1 MISKEISIKDGANLN
16 LKGLAVTELGD
27 AKTSLNYALNPDD
40 FFGLNPR
47 MLVKEG
53 DKVSLGQPIFHDKN
67 EESIKIVSPVSGK
80 VIEIV
85 RGAKRKILNIII
97 KKEGDNSI
105 NFKIPSLSNIGK
117 DVILQLLVESG
128 SLAFI
133 RQRPYNIV
141 ARPSKLPKSIFVST
155 HSTAPYAA
163 DYDFIL
169 RKRLNEFQI
178 GIDMMSRLIDKP
190 INLSISQSCE
200 IENAKLKNVEI
211 YKIKGVHPSG
221 NESFQINRIDPLN
234 SGEIVWVIKPEDLAN
249 IGSFFE
255 TGVFCPKRT
264 VAVSGDSLR
273 SPKYYDTIIGSSIS
287 SLVDS
292 KELSNIKNYRFING
306 DPLSGSKVEYSD
318 FLGFYNNILSVIS
331 EGNQFRMLGWL
342 PFMYNN
348 IPSFSRTSLSWLLG
362 GEKKVNTNLNG
373 EERAIVVT
381 GEMEKYFPMDIFPMQ
396 LIKACMREDIEKM
409 ESLGIYEVVPEDFGL
424 VDFSCTSKIEAQ
436 EIVKSGIKLMLKE
449 VG

>member
-1 MISKEISIKDGANLN
+1 MSKDISIKYGANLN
-16 LKGLAVTELGD
+16 LKGLASTELEV
-27 AKTSLNYALNPDD
+27 AKKSLNYALNPDD
-40 FFGLNPR
+40 FFGLIPR

-67 EESIKIVSPVSGK
+67 DESIKIVSPVSGK
-80 VIEIV
+80 ILEIV

-97 KKEGDNSI
+97 NKEGDSI
-105 NFKIPSLSNIGK
+105 VNFKIPNLSSISK
-117 DVILQLLVESG
+117 DKILQLLVDSG

-133 RQRPYNIV
+133 RQRPYNII
-141 ARPSKLPKSIFVST
+141 ARPNRPPKSIFVSI

-169 RKRLNEFQI
+169 KKRMDEFQNGVNVMSKLI
-178 GIDMMSRLIDKP
+178 GKP
-190 INLSISQSCE
+190 INLSISHNCDSDFS
-200 IENAKLKNVEI
+200 ILNNVDI
-211 YKIKGVHPSG
+211 YKIKGAHPSG

-234 SGEIVWVIKPEDLAN
+234 SGEIIWVIKPEDLAN
-249 IGSFFE
+249 IGSFFM
-255 TGVFCPKRT
+255 TGIFKPKRT

-287 SLVDS
+287 SLIDS
-292 KELSNIKNYRFING
+292 KELSSVEDYRFING

-318 FLGFYNNILSVIS
+318 FLGFYNNILSVIK

-342 PFMYNN
+342 PFMYNS
-348 IPSFSRTSLSWLLG
+348 IPSFSKTSLSWLLG

-396 LIKACMREDIEKM
+396 LIKACMRGDIEKM

-436 EIVKSGIKLMLKE
+436 EIVKSGIEVMLKE

>member
-1 MISKEISIKDGANLN
+1 MISKELSIKNGATLN
-16 LKGLAVTELGD
+16 LKGLAVTELD
-27 AKTSLNYALNPDD
+27 VPKMSINYALNPDD
-40 FFGLNPR
+40 FFGLIPR

-53 DKVSLGQPIFHDKN
+53 EKVSKGQPIFYDKN
-67 EESIKIVSPVSGK
+67 NDSIRIVSPVSGK
-80 VIEIV
+80 ISEIT

-97 KKEGDNSI
+97 KQEGDRSI
-105 NFKIPSLSNIGK
+105 NFNIPSLSNISK
-117 DVILQLLVESG
+117 DMILQLLVESG
-128 SLAFI
+128 SLAYI
-133 RQRPYNIV
+133 RQRPYNII
-141 ARPSKLPKSIFVST
+141 ARPGKLPKSIFVST

-169 RKRLNEFQI
+169 RKRMHEFQI
-178 GIDMMSRLIDKP
+178 GIDIMSRLIGKP
-190 INLSISQSCE
+190 INLSISHSCE
-200 IENAKLKNVEI
+200 IENANLENVEI
-211 YKIKGVHPSG
+211 YKIKGAHPSG

-249 IGSFFE
+249 IGSFFK
-255 TGVFCPKRT
+255 TGIFNPKRT

-292 KELSNIKNYRFING
+292 KELSNIEDYRFING

-318 FLGFYNNILSVIS
+318 FLGFYNNTLSVIR

-342 PFMYNN
+342 PFIHNN
-348 IPSFSRTSLSWLLG
+348 IPSFSKTSLSWLLR

-396 LIKACMREDIEKM
+396 LIKACMRGDIEKM

-436 EIVKSGIKLMLKE
+436 EIVKSGIEIMLKE
-449 VG
+449 LG

>member
-1 MISKEISIKDGANLN
+1 MSKDISIKYGANLN
-16 LKGLAVTELGD
+16 LKGLASTELEV
-27 AKTSLNYALNPDD
+27 AKKSLNYALNPDD
-40 FFGLNPR
+40 FFGLIPR

-67 EESIKIVSPVSGK
+67 DESIKIVSPVSGK
-80 VIEIV
+80 ILEIV

-97 KKEGDNSI
+97 NKEGDSI
-105 NFKIPSLSNIGK
+105 VNFKIPNLSSISK
-117 DVILQLLVESG
+117 DKILQLLVDSG

-133 RQRPYNIV
+133 RQRPYNII
-141 ARPSKLPKSIFVST
+141 ARPNRPPKSIFVSI

-169 RKRLNEFQI
+169 KKRMDEFQNGVNVMSKLI
-178 GIDMMSRLIDKP
+178 GKP
-190 INLSISQSCE
+190 INLSISHNCDSDFS
-200 IENAKLKNVEI
+200 ILNNVDI
-211 YKIKGVHPSG
+211 YKIKGAHPSG

-234 SGEIVWVIKPEDLAN
+234 SGEIIWVIKPEDLAN
-249 IGSFFE
+249 IGSFFM
-255 TGVFCPKRT
+255 TGIFNPKRT

-287 SLVDS
+287 SLIDS
-292 KELSNIKNYRFING
+292 KELSSVEDYRFING

-318 FLGFYNNILSVIS
+318 FLGFYNNILSVIK

-342 PFMYNN
+342 PFMYNS
-348 IPSFSRTSLSWLLG
+348 IPSFSKTSLSWLLG

-396 LIKACMREDIEKM
+396 LIKACMRGDIEKM

-436 EIVKSGIKLMLKE
+436 EIVKSGIEVMLKE

>member
-1 MISKEISIKDGANLN
+1 MSKDVSIKDGANLN
-16 LKGLAVTELGD
+16 LKGLASMELEV
-27 AKTSLNYALNPDD
+27 ANMSLNYALNPDD
-40 FFGLNPR
+40 FFGLIPR

-67 EESIKIVSPVSGK
+67 NESIKIVSPVSGK
-80 VIEIV
+80 IQEIV
-85 RGAKRKILNIII
+85 RGAKRKILNVII
-97 KKEGDNSI
+97 KKEGESAV
-105 NFKIPSLSNIGK
+105 NFKIPSLSNISNK
-117 DVILQLLVESG
+117 KILELLIESG

-133 RQRPYNIV
+133 RQRPYNII
-141 ARPSKLPKSIFVST
+141 ARPDRPPKSIFVSV

-163 DYDFIL
+163 NYDFIL
-169 RKRLNEFQI
+169 KKRMDEFQVGVDVMSKLI
-178 GIDMMSRLIDKP
+178 GKP
-190 INLSISQSCE
+190 INLSISHNCE
-200 IENAKLKNVEI
+200 SDFSTLNNVDV
-211 YKIKGVHPSG
+211 YKIKGAHPSG

-234 SGEIVWVIKPEDLAN
+234 SGEIIWVIKPEDIAN
-249 IGSFFE
+249 IGSFFM
-255 TGVFCPKRT
+255 TGIFNPKRT
-264 VAVSGDSLR
+264 VAVSGDSLK
-273 SPKYYDTIIGSSIS
+273 SPKYYDAIIGSPIS

-292 KELSNIKNYRFING
+292 KEIPNSEEFRFING
-306 DPLSGSKVEYSD
+306 DPLSGSKVEYSG
-318 FLGFYNNILSVIS
+318 FLGFYNNTLSVIK

-342 PFMYNN
+342 PFMYNS
-348 IPSFSRTSLSWLLG
+348 IPSFSKTSLSWLLG

-396 LIKACMREDIEKM
+396 LIKACMRGDIEKM

-436 EIVKSGIKLMLKE
+436 EIVKSGIQIMLKE

>member
-1 MISKEISIKDGANLN
+1 MSKDISIKYGANLN
-16 LKGLAVTELGD
+16 LKGLASTELEV
-27 AKTSLNYALNPDD
+27 AKKSLNYALNPDD
-40 FFGLNPR
+40 FFGLIPR

-67 EESIKIVSPVSGK
+67 DESIKIVSPVSGK
-80 VIEIV
+80 IHEIV

-97 KKEGDNSI
+97 NKEGDSI
-105 NFKIPSLSNIGK
+105 VSFKIPNLSSISK
-117 DVILQLLVESG
+117 DKILQLLVDSG

-133 RQRPYNIV
+133 RQRPYNII
-141 ARPSKLPKSIFVST
+141 ARPNRPPKSIFVSI

-169 RKRLNEFQI
+169 KKRMDEFQNGVNVMSKLI
-178 GIDMMSRLIDKP
+178 GKP
-190 INLSISQSCE
+190 INLSISHNCDRDFS
-200 IENAKLKNVEI
+200 ILNNVDI
-211 YKIKGVHPSG
+211 FKIKGAHPSG

-234 SGEIVWVIKPEDLAN
+234 SGEIIWVIKPEDLAN
-249 IGSFFE
+249 IGSFFM
-255 TGVFCPKRT
+255 TGIFNPKRT

-287 SLVDS
+287 SLIDS
-292 KELSNIKNYRFING
+292 KELSSVEDYRFING

-318 FLGFYNNILSVIS
+318 FLGFYNNTLSVIK

-342 PFMYNN
+342 PFMYNS
-348 IPSFSRTSLSWLLG
+348 IPSFSKTSLSWLLG

-396 LIKACMREDIEKM
+396 LIKACMRGDIEKM

-436 EIVKSGIKLMLKE
+436 EIVKSGIEVMLKE

>member
-1 MISKEISIKDGANLN
+1 MSKDISIKYGANLN
-16 LKGLAVTELGD
+16 LKGLASTELEV
-27 AKTSLNYALNPDD
+27 AKKSLNYALNPDD
-40 FFGLNPR
+40 FFGLIPR

-53 DKVSLGQPIFHDKN
+53 DEVSLGQPIFHDKN
-67 EESIKIVSPVSGK
+67 DESIKIVSPVSGK
-80 VIEIV
+80 ILEIV

-97 KKEGDNSI
+97 NKEGDRI
-105 NFKIPSLSNIGK
+105 VNFKIPNLSSISK
-117 DVILQLLVESG
+117 DKILQLLVDSG

-133 RQRPYNIV
+133 RQRPYNII
-141 ARPSKLPKSIFVST
+141 ARPNRPPKSIFVSI

-169 RKRLNEFQI
+169 KKRMDEFQNGVNVMSKLI
-178 GIDMMSRLIDKP
+178 GKP
-190 INLSISQSCE
+190 INLSISHNCDSDFS
-200 IENAKLKNVEI
+200 ILNNVDI
-211 YKIKGVHPSG
+211 YKIKGAHPSG

-234 SGEIVWVIKPEDLAN
+234 SGEIIWVIKPEDLAN
-249 IGSFFE
+249 IGSFFM
-255 TGVFCPKRT
+255 TGIFNPKRT

-287 SLVDS
+287 SLIDS
-292 KELSNIKNYRFING
+292 KELSSVEDYRFING

-318 FLGFYNNILSVIS
+318 FLGFYNNILSVIK

-342 PFMYNN
+342 PFMYNS
-348 IPSFSRTSLSWLLG
+348 IPSFSKTSLSWLLG

-396 LIKACMREDIEKM
+396 LIKACMRGDIEKM

-436 EIVKSGIKLMLKE
+436 EIVKSGIEVMLKE